1 MEYRNLH
8 GTDIDLSAVAF
19 GSVTFA
25 ASADRPEIDTEEG
38 KRALHLA
45 LDQGVNCIHTSYE
58 YKTRYAVRE
67 VLGERNATKKVH
79 HIAKIPCPDFNFGR
93 QWDPQIMTRH
103 VEDALSEMDA
113 DRIDIVHWILR
124 DDTVH
129 DPKQSIAALNAI
141 KDDVKATFDKLRDQ
155 GKVAHLTAFA
165 YTHEFATAAAQ
176 TGIFPAVVFYYN
188 IYDTSFL
195 PCLDAV
201 QKQGMN
207 VITFRPL
214 HSGLLTEKRRNVE
227 TLPSADKW
235 MQSEHGRQTLQNR
248 DELLKNAGI
257 SPEDLTV
264 FALKF
269 SLSLPLTATVVS
281 GMNTRE
287 QVRHVLSAVD
297 DDYPAA
303 ELAQRV
309 YQETAKLGGP
319 WE

>member
-1 MEYRNLH
+1 MEYRNLY

-25 ASADRPEIDTEEG
+25 ASAERPDIDTEEG

-67 VLGERNATKKVH
+67 VLRERNATKKVH
-79 HIAKIPCPDFNFGR
+79 HIAKVPCPDFNFGR
-93 QWDPQIMTRH
+93 QWDPKIMTRH
-103 VEDALSEMDA
+103 VEDALRDMDA

-124 DDTVH
+124 DDTVN
-129 DPKQSIAALNAI
+129 DAEKSAAALHAI
-141 KDDVKATFDKLRDQ
+141 KDDVVATFEKLRDQ
-155 GKVAHLTAFA
+155 GKAAYLTAFA

-176 TGIFPAVVFYYN
+176 TGLFPAVIFYYN
-188 IYDTSFL
+188 MYNTCFL

-201 QKQGMN
+201 RKQGMN

-227 TLPSADKW
+227 TLSSADKW

-248 DELLKNAGI
+248 DALLSNAGV

-297 DDYPAA
+297 GDYPPVA
-303 ELAQRV
+303 LAQRV
-309 YQETAKLGGP
+309 YEEAVKLGGP